1 MRKFLAGG
9 AKVSTR
15 SRKLGKVRKFV
26 RGSGNVS
33 EIRDFLK
40 KVREE
45 NFYANF

>member
-9 AKVSTR
+9 AKDSTR
-15 SRKLGKVRKFV
+15 SQKLGKVRKFI
-26 RGSGNVS
+26 RGSGKVS

>member
-15 SRKLGKVRKFV
+15 SQKLGKVRKFV
-26 RGSGNVS
+26 RGSGKVS